1 MYEKGISDQKTI
13 ENTVN
18 YVKKELGGESSGHD
32 WWHILRVRNNAL
44 RIASNEKGSDL
55 FIVEL
60 AALLHDIADW
70 KFHDGNLKASS
81 DAARKWLKS
90 QKVDSTRIEKI
101 CKAIDEVS
109 FKGAGVKTTPST
121 IEGKIVQ
128 DADRLDAIGAIG
140 IARAFAYGG
149 KIDREMHNPE
159 IKPELHATFE
169 SYKNGRGTTIN
180 HFYEKQL
187 LLKDIMNTST
197 GRQLAIE
204 RHKYVEEFLSRS
216 YKEWEGKI

>member
-81 DAARKWLKS
+81 DA
-90 QKVDSTRIEKI
+90 E
-101 CKAIDEVS
+101 
-109 FKGAGVKTTPST
+109 
-121 IEGKIVQ
+121 
-128 DADRLDAIGAIG
+128 
-140 IARAFAYGG
+140 
-149 KIDREMHNPE
+149 
-159 IKPELHATFE
+159 
-169 SYKNGRGTTIN
+169 
-180 HFYEKQL
+180 
-187 LLKDIMNTST
+187 
-197 GRQLAIE
+197 
-204 RHKYVEEFLSRS
+204 
-216 YKEWEGKI
+216 